1 MFRKFD
7 LRRTKIEEKNNNIF
21 TSFIYLFLFISFF
34 LTLFSFIDFRISLYL
49 FTSVTAVTTDKSKV
63 RSGAF
68 YEKCME
74 NANKKMDDEDH
85 EDPFLEISL

>member
-1 MFRKFD
+1 MVSK
-7 LRRTKIEEKNNNIF
+7 
-21 TSFIYLFLFISFF
+21 SFEVCGI
-34 LTLFSFIDFRISLYL
+34 T
-49 FTSVTAVTTDKSKV
+49 TTDKSKV

-74 NANKKMDDEDH
+74 NANKQMDDEDD